1 MLIRR
6 NSENFLLTN
15 LRTLPLIIATT
26 ADDTPVME
34 IDQADMVEEEVI
46 KEEPESTMISA
57 EPGQVWQC

>member
-1 MLIRR
+1 
-6 NSENFLLTN
+6 
-15 LRTLPLIIATT
+15 
-26 ADDTPVME
+26 ME